1 MEPDTVYKAFL
12 LYIKKEGRNGKTLA
26 TPSMGECRVRA
37 WNGTKNQELMGDEL
51 TGASLNFRSA
61 LLLTLDQVL
70 DACLAAYTASSTSYF
85 PADATSV
92 MTYSVAGS
100 IV

>member
-51 TGASLNFRSA
+51 TGACLNFLSA
-61 LLLTLDQVL
+61 LLLTLDPVGFVIFFWTL
-70 DACLAAYTASSTSYF
+70 PNRL
-85 PADATSV
+85 
-92 MTYSVAGS
+92 G
-100 IV
+100 